1 MKQIYFILGMLLALM
16 PFASSC
22 TEEKET
28 IAPPVQYIELSEL
41 KKTMS
46 VGETSQLT
54 ATVLP
59 DGVLDKTITWKI
71 EDENIGTI
79 DNEGNITAIAEGE
92 TKVSAIVD
100 NVTAIC
106 ALTVVPVAVES
117 VSLNETTKKM
127 SVNETLQLIA
137 TILPENATYKDI
149 NWTSSDEDIATVD
162 DNGLVTTH
170 STGNVAIT
178 AKSVSG
184 EKTAVCNIVI
194 VGSDPLMSQTEM
206 NLTKNDEE
214 RLEVVLPPSMEGQA
228 VTWSIDNE
236 EIITVTADTENSC
249 FATVKAIG
257 IGSATITATIGGDTG
272 NTVTCDVTVAAPKEE
287 IDGVSVIM
295 NLSLYAN
302 PEEVAAKILELDG
315 KGITEYKLYGDFGKL
330 GELNITKTEQNNP
343 FKDTQVKTLDLTGID
358 AGSWPMV
365 TVSVNNQNIEKPGI
379 PDKAFNRGN
388 DKNEANKINVLNNL
402 ETIILPVSCQA
413 LGYNSF
419 QYTAIKTFIAP
430 GVSLLGQS
438 VFSYSKSLENLYLI
452 TSEEFQC
459 HSSAFSNANSYSSNC
474 TLYLNSNKT
483 PIEGNK
489 YFKDNNNNDI
499 SWISVDTTGTL
510 PSE

>member
-1 MKQIYFILGMLLALM
+1 MKQIYLIAGMLLALM
-16 PFASSC
+16 PFVSSC
-22 TEEKET
+22 TEENET

-71 EDENIGTI
+71 DDENIGTI
-79 DNEGNITAIAEGE
+79 DSEGNITAIAEGE

-117 VSLNETTKKM
+117 ISLNETTKKM

-149 NWTSSDEDIATVD
+149 NWTSSNEDIATVD
-162 DNGLVTTH
+162 DNGLVTAKG
-170 STGNVAIT
+170 TGNVSIT
-178 AKSVSG
+178 ATSVSG

-214 RLEVVLPPSMEGQA
+214 RLEVVLPPNMEGQA

-236 EIITVTADTENSC
+236 GIIAVTVDADNSC

-257 IGSATITATIGGDTG
+257 IGSATISATIGGDIG

-330 GELNITKTEQNNP
+330 GTLLINKNEDDRHNP
-343 FKDTQVKTLDLTGID
+343 FLGTSVTKIDFTGID
-358 AGSWPMV
+358 GSTWPDVKV
-365 TVSVNNQNIEKPGI
+365 TTAQGDVTMKGMPE
-379 PDKAFNRGN
+379 KAFNNGSST
-388 DKNEANKINVLNNL
+388 EFGVLGTL
-402 ETIILPVSCQA
+402 KTIILPESCKV
-413 LGYNSF
+413 LGRYCF
-419 QYTAIKTFIAP
+419 QHLHIETLVAP
-430 GVSLLGQS
+430 GAVLLGEN
-438 VFSYSKSLENLYLI
+438 FISYCDMITSLYLTTTEDFI
-452 TSEEFQC
+452 LCNKNFG
-459 HSSAFSNANSYSSNC
+459 APANPKNC
-474 TLYLNSNKT
+474 TLYLNSNKA
-483 PIEGNK
+483 PIDDNK
-489 YFKDNNNNDI
+489 YFKNKSNSDI
-499 SWISVDTTGTL
+499 EWKSVDITGTL

>member
-59 DGVLDKTITWKI
+59 EGVLDKTITWKI
-71 EDENIGTI
+71 DDENIGTI
-79 DNEGNITAIAEGE
+79 DSEGNITAIAEGE

-127 SVNETLQLIA
+127 SVNETLQLTA
-137 TILPENATYKDI
+137 TILPENATYKDVK
-149 NWTSSDEDIATVD
+149 WTSSNETVATVN

-178 AKSVSG
+178 ATSVSG

-214 RLEVVLPPSMEGQA
+214 RLEVVLPPSMEGQTVA
-228 VTWSIDNE
+228 WSVDNND
-236 EIITVTADTENSC
+236 IVTVTDDAENSC

-257 IGSATITATIGGDTG
+257 IGSAIITATIGGDTG

-295 NLSLYAN
+295 NLSLYAD

-330 GELNITKTEQNNP
+330 GTLSISNNDKNNP
-343 FKDTQVKTLDLTGID
+343 FLGTSVTKIDFTGID
-358 AGSWPMV
+358 TWPDVKV
-365 TVSVNNQNIEKPGI
+365 TTAQGDVTMKGMPE
-379 PDKAFNRGN
+379 KAFNNGTST
-388 DKNEANKINVLNNL
+388 EFGVLGTL
-402 ETIILPVSCQA
+402 KTIILPESCKV
-413 LGYNSF
+413 LGKYCF
-419 QYTAIKTFIAP
+419 QHLHIETLVAP
-430 GVSLLGQS
+430 GAVLLGEQ
-438 VFSYSKSLENLYLI
+438 FISYCDMITSLYL
-452 TSEEFQC
+452 TTEEDFILC
-459 HSSAFSNANSYSSNC
+459 NKNFGAPANPKNC
-474 TLYLNSNKT
+474 TLYLNSNKA

-489 YFKDNNNNDI
+489 YFVNSGGSAIEWK
-499 SWISVDTTGTL
+499 SVYTTGTL